1 MGSEQA
7 LSRGQRIKVGDLG
20 LGSQS
25 FIIDLLIADGSLAV
39 DAACFGLDTGRKLSD
54 ERYMTFFNQ
63 PESPC
68 GGVKLVSPKSF
79 RFSLDRLPTSIDALV
94 VTLAIDGAG
103 VLSALGGSSANICTG
118 SGTTVASFAF
128 DGTLFK
134 GERALM
140 LIEFYRKD
148 GQWRM
153 SPVGQGFN
161 GGLDALVQHFG
172 GAVAAPA
179 VAPTSVHLPPPTT
192 KVSLSK
198 ITLTKAN
205 QKHRISLEKTASAPR
220 TITVKARWTDNGDGD
235 DGNDDLD
242 LRVGILLPSGKMTFI
257 QAPDHSG
264 AFDASPYVRHLG
276 DVTSTS
282 LAAPATETVEVNP
295 KIGQLLGG
303 PVALVFSV
311 YSAVAN
317 GAVSIGSMAPK
328 MVMEYGNQTVECAFD
343 FKNSAAALESNIYTY
358 VIGVVEIDGDS
369 ISLSPSGQT
378 SDPDAEWTPWLTRAG
393 SSTKVTMDGPAVF
406 KGSLASKAAE
416 LNVHNPRRYS

>member
-1 MGSEQA
+1 MGSEQV

-20 LGSQS
+20 LGPQP
-25 FIIDLLIADGSLAV
+25 FILDLLIAEESLVV
-39 DAACFGLDTGRKLSD
+39 DAACFGLDSGRKLAD

-68 GGVKLVSPKSF
+68 GGVKLASPKSF
-79 RFSLDRLPTSIDALV
+79 RFALDRLPTSIDALV
-94 VTLAIDGAG
+94 VTVAIDGSG
-103 VLSALGGSSANICTG
+103 VLSALGGSSAKICTG
-118 SGTTVASFAF
+118 TGATVASFAF

-134 GERALM
+134 GERAVM

-172 GAVAAPA
+172 GAVAAPTA
-179 VAPTSVHLPPPTT
+179 APTPAPLQPPTP

-205 QKHRISLEKTASAPR
+205 QTHRISLEKTASAPR
-220 TITVKARWTDNGDGD
+220 KITVKATWTDNDDGD

-257 QAPDHSG
+257 QAPDRTGS
-264 AFDASPYVRHLG
+264 FDASPYVRHMG

-282 LAAPATETVEVNP
+282 VAAPATETIEVNP
-295 KIGQLLGG
+295 KVGQLLGG

-317 GAVSIGSMAPK
+317 GAVSVGSMAPK

-378 SDPDAEWTPWLTRAG
+378 SDPDMEWTPWLTRAG
-393 SSTKVTMDGPAVF
+393 SSVKVTMDGPAVF
-406 KGSLASKAAE
+406 KGGMANKAAE